1 MSRKKLEAA
10 GPPGSAA
17 RMRVELVAADQFI
30 SFMTWG
36 VAAGMIVWSMLN
48 ATPYVREHLAPGW
61 ENTAFVLPLMV
72 DLAFVGALR
81 ADEIASRYGISGG
94 RWAAA
99 LRLFTGAASVF
110 LNVGSSAEKHDWTG
124 VAQHLVAP
132 VVLVLVA
139 EAGPAYRRR
148 LTARLE
154 ETELEEAAKA
164 TAARQVEEQEAE
176 RRRRQQREEEERR
189 RQQQRD
195 DADRKAAQERA
206 DSDRERRQRRDD
218 ELFALDLEEKR
229 ESARAARAAAHNRA
243 DGTTAHRH
251 DGTTAPVPAP
261 QPRPAAGAPVATGH
275 APAAPVRVPVALVA
289 STPHTGVPAPQ
300 ARTGA
305 DNRPAVAPTAD
316 PGATAA
322 DNPTT
327 APVPPRTDRSAAF
340 ARVAEPAAAAPR
352 QPAPAAVSAAA
363 TNPARVTARVDERQ
377 EDEAATPAHSQIWER
392 PAPVP
397 AAGPVKDWD
406 LPGLPADCAPGRKP
420 DLLTETQAH
429 ARIRY
434 GHANGW
440 AQRRVATFAGRSPST
455 VHKHMKALDVQ

>member
-17 RMRVELVAADQFI
+17 RLRVELVAADRFI

-48 ATPYVREHLAPGW
+48 ATPYVRGHLAPGW

-110 LNVGSSAEKHDWTG
+110 LNVGHSAEKADWTG

-154 ETELEEAAKA
+154 ETEVEEAAKA
-164 TAARQVEEQEAE
+164 AAARQAKEQDD
-176 RRRRQQREEEERR
+176 ERR

-195 DADRKAAQERA
+195 DADHKAAQERA
-206 DSDRERRQRRDD
+206 AADRERQQRRDD

-229 ESARAARAAAHNRA
+229 ETARAARAAAHNP
-243 DGTTAHRH
+243 T
-251 DGTTAPVPAP
+251 DGTTAPIPAP

-275 APAAPVRVPVALVA
+275 APAAPVHVPVAPVA
-289 STPHTGVPAPQ
+289 STPHTGVPALQ

-305 DNRPAVAPTAD
+305 DNRPVVAPATD
-316 PGATAA
+316 PRTSAH
-322 DNPTT
+322 DNPATT
-327 APVPPRTDRSAAF
+327 PVPPRTDHSAAF
-340 ARVAEPAAAAPR
+340 ARALEPVGAAPR
-352 QPAPAAVSAAA
+352 QDTPAALPAA
-363 TNPARVTARVDERQ
+363 TPGPARVTARVDEHQ
-377 EDEAATPAHSQIWER
+377 EDEPAAPADSQIWER
-392 PAPVP
+392 PAPAP
-397 AAGPVKDWD
+397 AAGPAKDWN
-406 LPGLPADCAPGRKP
+406 LPGLPADCAPGRTP
-420 DLLTETQAH
+420 ELLTDTQAH

-455 VHKHMKALDVQ
+455 VHKHMKALDAQ